1 MNNQLHSFLI
11 QCDRKLNI
19 LTRYWNRPL
28 HSISPYQKSLLDLFE
43 EKFKHEILDAA
54 AQSFDN
60 RDIVFSQNTWTFN
73 NPRIELSV
81 CLLAIDNNLLVHGIE
96 SFCSDT
102 DQKKEIL
109 NVILFDFMNVIKE
122 SNKLILSENEQTVRN
137 QFEQIQKLNNEL
149 LNVQRDLRK
158 ANIQMNQLNKE
169 LNNRLVKDALT
180 GLVSRYQYRQ
190 EIEHL
195 IKNDPHQLG
204 VFLFIDID
212 NFKVINDTHGH
223 RTGDIYLISFAERL
237 KSMNFE
243 SYIAMRISGDEFG
256 IYIHGY
262 TEVTQKEIEKIWHE
276 FRSSV
281 LYKPIEI
288 ENSVLDLG
296 CSVGMAIYGMDTT
309 EVYDL
314 IEYADFAMYHAKKNG
329 KNNYSV
335 FDINEYTLRKT

>member
-19 LTRYWNRPL
+19 VTRYWNRPL
-28 HSISPYQKSLLDLFE
+28 HSISPYQKNLLNLFE
-43 EKFKHEILDAA
+43 EKFEHEIVAA
-54 AQSFDN
+54 VAESFN
-60 RDIVFSQNTWTFN
+60 NKDIVFSQNTWTFK

-81 CLLAIDNNLLVHGIE
+81 CLLVLDNNLLVHGIE

-195 IKNDPHQLG
+195 IKVDPYQLG

-212 NFKVINDTHGH
+212 DFKVINDTHGH
-223 RTGDIYLISFAERL
+223 RTGDLYLISFAERL
-237 KSMNFE
+237 KTLKFE
-243 SYIAMRISGDEFG
+243 SFIAMRISGDEFG
-256 IYIHGY
+256 VYIHGY
-262 TEVTQKEIEKIWHE
+262 RQISQNEIARIWNE
-276 FRSSV
+276 FKSSV
-281 LYKPIEI
+281 LNKPIEI

-314 IEYADFAMYHAKKNG
+314 IEYADFAMYQAKNNG
-329 KNNYSV
+329 KNTFSV
-335 FDINEYTLRKT
+335 FDIDEYRLRKK